1 MIEYYKFNEIQNLIL
16 EGRLSESIKLIK
28 DLQEVFIVISDE
40 NFTLKVQVHELED
53 LLFLSRKLIF
63 DGSAY
68 WFISEGGRQGPFCFK
83 CYHKDGSLI
92 RMKVED
98 HDPLALNAE
107 SIEKWICSRCNTIIT
122 VAPESEDTLE
132 STSQAKIHEF
142 GHKFS

>member
-1 MIEYYKFNEIQNLIL
+1 MIEYYKFNEIQSLIL
-16 EGRLSESIKLIK
+16 EGKLSESIKLIK
-28 DLQEVFIVISDE
+28 ELQDIFLVISDE

-53 LLFLSRKLIF
+53 LLFLSRKLIY

-92 RMKVED
+92 RMKTEEQNPITLD
-98 HDPLALNAE
+98 GGNL
-107 SIEKWICSRCNTIIT
+107 EKWVCSRCNTVVT
-122 VAPESEDTLE
+122 TEPENSDKVE
-132 STSQAKIHEF
+132 SLPQAKIHKF